1 MLQKRPALT
10 VERASAFNVWRAY
23 TAFAADTNNGTHTGP
38 DFADAVRRHE
48 FPDPRQRFTDRAARL
63 ARPAHRTW
71 EG

>member
-48 FPDPRQRFTDRAARL
+48 FLAAIVSCAASRG
-63 ARPAHRTW
+63 PVNV
-71 EG
+71 